1 MFLADVEPSAG
12 SLAQFPSVT
21 CRGYSSMSGQKG
33 FVHDIRMHNFYSWSY
48 PLMPARELWFPVRSI
63 ALPVFCLQIRAR
75 VLLLGWHVRKGP
87 KLLRTQRFGCART
100 EAMDHRSLRF
110 LCVLVWVSVT
120 AAQEP
125 NVTRCTSGA
134 ANITTGIAFH
144 VQVCNL
150 FGGTCYINH
159 PNIQDCAT
167 ESLEILAGECKLLHG
182 CRFSKLGQPGHL
194 TLHPLVPSVVS

>member
-1 MFLADVEPSAG
+1 M
-12 SLAQFPSVT
+12 
-21 CRGYSSMSGQKG
+21 
-33 FVHDIRMHNFYSWSY
+33 
-48 PLMPARELWFPVRSI
+48 
-63 ALPVFCLQIRAR
+63 
-75 VLLLGWHVRKGP
+75 
-87 KLLRTQRFGCART
+87 
-100 EAMDHRSLRF
+100 
-110 LCVLVWVSVT
+110 
-120 AAQEP
+120 
-125 NVTRCTSGA
+125 TRCTSGA

-167 ESLEILAGECKLLHG
+167 ESLEISAGECKLLHG

>member
-1 MFLADVEPSAG
+1 MRYILLNVIDYSRC
-12 SLAQFPSVT
+12 FPDDGLCACCAS
-21 CRGYSSMSGQKG
+21 RGGG
-33 FVHDIRMHNFYSWSY
+33 TY

-87 KLLRTQRFGCART
+87 KLLRTQRFGCAIT

-110 LCVLVWVSVT
+110 LCALVWVSVT

-167 ESLEILAGECKLLHG
+167 ESLEISAGECKLLHG
-182 CRFSKLGQPGHL
+182 CRFSKLGQPGQL